1 MTAQLSAKNLK
12 GKGELMHKALKRPTQ
27 RPELES
33 KIESTDAG
41 LMNWQY

>member
-1 MTAQLSAKNLK
+1 MLAQLSAKNLK
-12 GKGELMHKALKRPTQ
+12 GKGELMHKALKRSTQ

-33 KIESTDAG
+33 KIESADAV